1 MTRPSSRRGWHWVG
15 GMTSQLCLV
24 LALALFGSHL
34 IAVLFLQST
43 GELIHP
49 LSRQQVV
56 ERLSVAYRALQTI
69 PADQAMRVMDA
80 TATAQARLWVSP
92 QAAVVAAEMREE
104 ENRLAKALRTRLSL
118 PADTQVRIQLER
130 ADGDHAR
137 APVLSPRGWAPLELR
152 SSVALPGGQWLN
164 SDERP
169 SGSYEWSRL
178 LAFSL
183 PVSTLPV
190 LFIMLVFVRRIVA
203 PIKTLA
209 AATEQLSHGERPD
222 PLPLAGPREAR
233 ELTAAFNAMQRR
245 LTRYVEGRTRM
256 LAAISHDFRTPLTAM
271 RLQAELIDDEDLR
284 RDMLE
289 SLAELQ
295 SMTEHTLDFV
305 RDDATAEATVT
316 LPVNRLIDE
325 VVKRYRLLDQPVQWQ
340 GAPDL
345 PCRCRPLSLKRA
357 LTNLIDNALRH
368 GGDADIRL
376 QVEHS
381 PSVLR
386 IDILDS
392 GPGIPTTQLE
402 QVFEPFVQ
410 LGARGEDALGRG
422 LGLAIARSAV
432 QAHGGDLTLANRP
445 GGGLCAS
452 IRLPLAG

>member
-1 MTRPSSRRGWHWVG
+1 
-15 GMTSQLCLV
+15 MTSQLCLV

-56 ERLSVAYRALQTI
+56 DRLAVAYRALQTI
-69 PADQAMRVMDA
+69 PAEHATRVMQA
-80 TATAQARLWVSP
+80 TATEQARLWVSP
-92 QAAVVAAEMREE
+92 EADVAAAEMREE
-104 ENRLAKALRTRLSL
+104 ENRLADALRTRLSL
-118 PADTQVRIQLER
+118 SADTQVRIQLER

-152 SSVALPGGQWLN
+152 SSIALPDGQWLN

-183 PVSTLPV
+183 PVSTLPA

-209 AATEQLSHGERPD
+209 AATDRLSHGERLD

-233 ELTAAFNAMQRR
+233 ELTDAFNAMQLR

-271 RLQAELIDDEDLR
+271 RLQAELIDDDALR
-284 RDMLE
+284 HDMLE
-289 SLAELQ
+289 SVAELQ

-305 RDDATAEATVT
+305 RDDAMHEATVT
-316 LPVNRLIDE
+316 LPINRLIDE
-325 VVKRYRLLDQPVQWQ
+325 VVKRYRLMDEPVIWN
-340 GAPDL
+340 GASDVA
-345 PCRCRPLSLKRA
+345 CRCRPLSLKRA
-357 LTNLIDNALRH
+357 MTNLIDNALRH
-368 GGDADIRL
+368 GGSAEIRL

-381 PSVLR
+381 SSSLR

-392 GPGIPTTQLE
+392 GPGIPQALLE

-432 QAHGGDLTLANRP
+432 QAHGGELTLENRSA
-445 GGGLCAS
+445 GGLNAI
-452 IRLPLAG
+452 IRLPGSLLQG